1 MRWYGIEYKKKKKI
15 YMTLHLRNGNRMWNK
30 GKIKTEKSEKSFFSA
45 TAIKKVYVV
54 GSSFSC
60 LLHTN
65 N

>member
-1 MRWYGIEYKKKKKI
+1 MRWYGIEYKKEEKNIWPYI
-15 YMTLHLRNGNRMWNK
+15 YVMEIECGTK